1 VTCRKQTVQP
11 SLLKIHVT
19 LCYDHI
25 SCDEKSHRIF
35 IQDGLYKKIG
45 ILDYK
50 DISNNLVL
58 VNGAYIKNEH
68 EHPFTILSV
77 MFEK

>member
-1 VTCRKQTVQP
+1 MTILVVMKKV
-11 SLLKIHVT
+11 IE
-19 LCYDHI
+19 Y
-25 SCDEKSHRIF
+25 
-35 IQDGLYKKIG
+35 LYKMAYIKKIG

-50 DISNNLVL
+50 DISYNLVL

>member
-1 VTCRKQTVQP
+1 MAY
-11 SLLKIHVT
+11 I
-19 LCYDHI
+19 
-25 SCDEKSHRIF
+25 
-35 IQDGLYKKIG
+35 KKIG